1 LLVSCRNWCGFA
13 PFLRRTPM
21 ASIASFS
28 RLEKAGC
35 LSMLLRKWISSVPTN
50 HPASRSTVLRT
61 KNEDFLGRARKF
73 SFSKVMYTHDKR
85 DKGMKVNSG
94 STTGSSDS
102 ASEGDHR
109 VTSDS
114 AEDNIKTQPVSD
126 ADIDK
131 ELLRYDYEEFEL
143 MPDEEVSIV
152 QPVKES
158 IPIERKSK

>member
-1 LLVSCRNWCGFA
+1 
-13 PFLRRTPM
+13 M